1 MKLKEI
7 LYKAP
12 EMSEEKLL
20 SIIEENKAFLP
31 TDLRNLTANEIL
43 EEFDLIT
50 DKKSYLSASRRRL
63 INGLV
68 GYCATLMVK
77 GNGPGSNDRLDDVSE
92 TEEVGN
98 VA

>member
-1 MKLKEI
+1 MKIKDLI
-7 LYKAP
+7 YKAP

-31 TDLRNLTANEIL
+31 TDLKNLTANEIL
-43 EEFDLIT
+43 EEFDLIE

-77 GNGPGSNDRLDDVSE
+77 GNEPGSNDRLDNVSE
-92 TEEVGN
+92 TEEVRD
-98 VA
+98 AS

>member
-1 MKLKEI
+1 MKIKDLI
-7 LYKAP
+7 YKAP

-31 TDLRNLTANEIL
+31 TDLKNLTANEIL
-43 EEFDLIT
+43 EEFDLIA

-68 GYCATLMVK
+68 GYCTTLMVK
-77 GNGPGSNDRLDDVSE
+77 GNEPGSNDRLDNVSE
-92 TEEVGN
+92 TEEVRD
-98 VA
+98 AS